1 MADKADKNTK
11 VLDAPEAET
20 SEAPAAA
27 KPSFDFNSLNSL
39 AVVSL
44 ATAVTGFGAVAGV
57 ITGHI
62 ALKQISTTKQSGRG
76 LALAGLITGYV
87 FVGLGIAGFL
97 ASAFARTR
105 GYDMDHMGGFGQ
117 QFGDQNMQGFQQH
130 FGNSQMPGFDQQF
143 DGGQQQRGGMDD
155 MGGQM
160 GWGNVDVNPNQ
171 DATPTP
177 STN

>member
-1 MADKADKNTK
+1 MADKTEK
-11 VLDAPEAET
+11 VADAPK
-20 SEAPAAA
+20 APAAA
-27 KPSFDFNSLNSL
+27 KAPKARFDFTSLNSL

-62 ALKQISTTKQSGRG
+62 ALKQIQDTKQSGRG

-97 ASAFARTR
+97 AGAWARGR
-105 GYDMDHMGGFGQ
+105 GYEFGDHMGQRGLVP
-117 QFGDQNMQGFQQH
+117 FGDQNGMMNFDQNG
-130 FGNSQMPGFDQQF
+130 SQMGGHM
-143 DGGQQQRGGMDD
+143 DGSQMGGRMDDMMDD

-160 GWGNVDVNPNQ
+160 GWGNVDVNPDQN
-171 DATPTP
+171 ATPTP
-177 STN
+177 TN